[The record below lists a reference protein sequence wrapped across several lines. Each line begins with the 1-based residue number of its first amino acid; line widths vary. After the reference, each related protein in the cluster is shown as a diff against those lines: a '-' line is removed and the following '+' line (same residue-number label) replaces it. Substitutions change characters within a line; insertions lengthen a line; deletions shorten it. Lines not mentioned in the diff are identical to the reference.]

1 MAMEEIILKV
11 VTNKVT
17 VMSEL
22 EDDKGE
28 LCEKLGNSF
37 EGRRYTKG
45 NLQHYWN
52 EKIRMAGEK

>member
-1 MAMEEIILKV
+1 MKV

-17 VMSEL
+17 VTSEL

-37 EGRRYTKG
+37 EGRKYTKG
-45 NLQHYWN
+45 NLQHYWK